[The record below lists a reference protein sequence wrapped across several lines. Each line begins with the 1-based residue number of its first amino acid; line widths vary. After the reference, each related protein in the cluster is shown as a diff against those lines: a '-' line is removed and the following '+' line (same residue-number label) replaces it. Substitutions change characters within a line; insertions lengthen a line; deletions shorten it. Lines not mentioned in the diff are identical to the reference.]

1 MERFGELYNNV
12 IISGLINKFNYKNYY
27 QIPKIFKIKLIFKVG
42 MNKPLYNKRVLS
54 SLQALKLICD
64 GSTPFLVKD
73 LSTKSYTKKNF
84 VLCVTELKG
93 SVLYNFLNRF
103 ISIDLPS
110 LKFFKGFS
118 FGFKQDI
125 GAYCFTIHEPT
136 SFFDLGEE
144 YEKFNSL
151 GTLDII
157 FFTNCTSLLECK
169 TLLSFLQIPLFIK
182 NDTNKNEFIS

>member
-1 MERFGELYNNV
+1 MERFCELYNNV

-27 QIPKIFKIKLIFKVG
+27 QIPKIFKIKLIFKVNI
-42 MNKPLYNKRVLS
+42 NKPFFNKRVLS
-54 SLQALKLICD
+54 SLQALKIICD
-64 GSTPFLVKD
+64 GSSPFLIKD
-73 LSTKSYTKKNF
+73 QSTKSYTKKDF

-93 SVLYNFLNRF
+93 DILYNFLNRLV
-103 ISIDLPS
+103 SIDLPS

-136 SFFDLGEE
+136 TFFDLGEE

-151 GTLDII
+151 DKLDII

-169 TLLSFLQIPLFIK
+169 TLFSFLQIPLFIK
-182 NDTNKNEFIS
+182 NDTNKNEFIR